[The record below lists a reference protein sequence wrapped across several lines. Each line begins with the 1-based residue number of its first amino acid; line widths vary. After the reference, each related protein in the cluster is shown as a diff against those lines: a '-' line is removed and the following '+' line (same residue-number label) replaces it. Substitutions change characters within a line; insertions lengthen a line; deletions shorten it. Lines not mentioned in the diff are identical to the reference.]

1 MSNLVIVESPAKAKT
16 IKKYLGK
23 GYQVEASMGHLRD
36 LPKSQFGVDIE
47 HDFEPKYISIRGK
60 GDLINKLKKEARQS
74 EKVYLATD
82 PDREGEAISWHLA
95 KLLDLNETEPIRVT
109 FNEITKTAVKNG
121 IKSPRTIQQ
130 SLVNAQQTRRILDR
144 IVGYKLSPI
153 LWKRVKKGLSAG
165 RVQSVAT
172 RLIVDRENEI
182 EAFVPQE
189 YWTIEAKYSAGKKQF
204 SAKFYGDKKGK
215 IELTSQKDTEKVL
228 TNITDKKHI
237 VASVK
242 EGEKQKS
249 PPPPFIT
256 STLQQETSRK
266 LNFQARR
273 TMSVAQE
280 LYEGVDIK
288 GYGAEGLIT
297 YMRTDSLRVSDEAI
311 GHVRRFISQKYPESL
326 PEKARYYKSKSG
338 AQDAHEAIRPTNME
352 LTPDQIRGSLSPDQY
367 KLYKLIW
374 ERFVASQM
382 TNALYATMTVDIAA
396 GDYIFRTN
404 GQTVKK
410 PGFTVLYEE
419 SRDEKGA
426 EMEKNL
432 PPLAPQEELKLKKI
446 EHEQK
451 FTQPPPRY
459 TEASLIKV
467 LEENGI
473 GRPSTYAP
481 TITTILSRGYVVR
494 EGKALKPTPLGEVTT
509 RLLSENFQ
517 NIVDVDFTAKMEND
531 LDQIE
536 ENDKDWVGTLKEFYG
551 QFEADLKT
559 AEEKM
564 GDLHIKVPDEVS
576 DVPCEKCGRMMVYK
590 MGRFGKFLAC
600 PGFPECRNTKAIT
613 QEIGIPCPKCGGKIL
628 VKKSKKGKKYY
639 GCENNPTCG
648 FMTWDEPLKEK
659 CPQCQSM
666 LLKRTKWKKNTYC
679 SNPDCSY
686 EKGAERSA
694 EKHADKDQGAERGAK
709 A

>member
-60 GDLINKLKKEARQS
+60 GELISKLKKEARHS

-95 KLLDLNETEPIRVT
+95 KLLDLDETEPIRVT
-109 FNEITKTAVKNG
+109 FNEITKPAVKQG
-121 IKSPRTIQQ
+121 IKNPRTISQN
-130 SLVNAQQTRRILDR
+130 LVYAQQTRRILDR

-172 RLIVDRENEI
+172 RLIIDRENEI
-182 EAFVPQE
+182 NAFVPQE
-189 YWTIEAKYSAGKKQF
+189 YWTIDAKYTNGKKQF
-204 SAKFYGDKKGK
+204 GAKFYGDKKGK
-215 IELTSQKDTEKVL
+215 IELSNQQDTERVL
-228 TNITDKKHI
+228 ENINNKEHV
-237 VASVK
+237 VANVK
-242 EGEKQKS
+242 RGEKQKS

-288 GYGAEGLIT
+288 GYGTQGLIT
-297 YMRTDSLRVSDEAI
+297 YMRTDSLRVSEEAI
-311 GHVRRFISQKYPESL
+311 GHVRNFISEKYPESL
-326 PEKARYYKSKSG
+326 PPSPRFYKSKRS

-352 LTPDQIRGSLSPDQY
+352 LEPERIKASLSNDQY

-374 ERFVASQM
+374 DRFVASQM
-382 TNALYATMTVDIAA
+382 TNAVYTTITADIAA
-396 GDYIFRTN
+396 GDYLFRTS

-410 PGFTVLYEE
+410 PGFITLYEE
-419 SRDEKGA
+419 SKDEKGTDV
-426 EMEKNL
+426 EKNL
-432 PPLAPQEELKLKKI
+432 PDLAQGDVLKLKKI
-446 EHEQK
+446 EHQQK
-451 FTQPPPRY
+451 FTQPPARY

-494 EGKALKPTPLGEVTT
+494 EGKSLKPTPLGEVTT
-509 RLLSENFQ
+509 QLLSENFK

-531 LDQIE
+531 LDKIE
-536 ENDKDWVGTLKEFYG
+536 ENGKDWVSTLRDFYA
-551 QFEADLKT
+551 QFAEELKT
-559 AEEKM
+559 AEEKL
-564 GDLHIKVPDEVS
+564 GDLHIKIPDEVS

-613 QEIGIPCPKCGGKIL
+613 QEIGVACPLCGGKIL
-628 VKKSKKGKKYY
+628 IKKSKKGRKYF
-639 GCENNPTCG
+639 GCENNPTCT
-648 FMTWDEPLKEK
+648 FMSWDEPLAEK

-666 LLKRTKWKKNTYC
+666 LLKKTKWKKEIYC
-679 SNPDCSY
+679 SNSECSY
-686 EKGAERSA
+686 ERS
-694 EKHADKDQGAERGAK
+694 GK